1 MPHRTT
7 ASEDVL
13 VAPRYLAGTTGTDP
27 VAPLLN
33 AAPGWSRA
41 LVGPDP
47 YYASS
52 CQRLRAARRDSEWTF
67 TYAADPLGMPDWSAH
82 FDRTTPDEV
91 LAPFTERLIDGMDT
105 YFADHLSGGPLHTGQ
120 TPASIFA
127 EHGWEPLRGTRPS
140 RTLAP
145 DEHAAF
151 HIRTSHADDS
161 DELRHRGAATW
172 KITAYPDPVSR
183 PTWAAHFTG
192 HTPQPLMTAVALA
205 VADPEPVAR
214 PAHRIPEGHR
224 DLVGLRPAAHA
235 ARAAAAQVRSRFSAA
250 TQPTRE
256 SPPPP
261 SAAPTPSRSARTR

>member
-7 ASEDVL
+7 VSEDVL
-13 VAPRYLAGTTGTDP
+13 VGPRYLAGTTGTDP
-27 VAPLLN
+27 IAPLLD

-52 CQRLRAARRDSEWTF
+52 CQRLRAARRDGEWTF
-67 TYAADPLGMPDWSAH
+67 TYAYDPLGIPDWSAH

-91 LAPFTERLIDGMDT
+91 LAAFTERLIDGLDT
-105 YFADHLSGGPLHTGQ
+105 YFADYLSGGPLHTGQ
-120 TPASIFA
+120 TPASVFA
-127 EHGWEPLRGTRPS
+127 EHGWEPARGTQPW

-151 HIRTSHADDS
+151 HIRTGYVDDP
-161 DELRHRGAATW
+161 DELRHREAATW
-172 KITAYPDPVSR
+172 KITAGPDPVSR

-192 HTPQPLMTAVALA
+192 HTPQPLMNAAALA

-214 PAHRIPEGHR
+214 PAHRVPEGHR
-224 DLVGLRPAAHA
+224 DLVGLRPTAHS
-235 ARAAAAQVRSRFSAA
+235 ARAAAALARGRFSAA
-250 TQPTRE
+250 TQPTPA

-261 SAAPTPSRSARTR
+261 SAAPTPSRTARTR